1 MDDRGC
7 QVNARYLLALSYAL
21 LGGTA
26 LGAAFGPVATGLH
39 YNISAGVAY
48 VLLGLTCYILSEV
61 WS

>member
-1 MDDRGC
+1 M
-7 QVNARYLLALSYAL
+7 NAQYLLALSYAL

-26 LGAAFGPVATGLH
+26 LGAAFGPAVTGLH